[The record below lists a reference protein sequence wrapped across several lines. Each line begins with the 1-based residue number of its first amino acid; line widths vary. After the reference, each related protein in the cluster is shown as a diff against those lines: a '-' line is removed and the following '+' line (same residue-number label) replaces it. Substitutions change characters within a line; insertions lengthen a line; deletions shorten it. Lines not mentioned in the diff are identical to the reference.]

1 MTNSI
6 RKMRETGE
14 VKRADGVQVRYES
27 LHVEPGFNLR
37 QQDDELEAS
46 IEALTHHIINAGKY
60 PPLEVRPRNEGGM
73 WIVDGHR
80 RHAAIGRALDR
91 GAPLRSE
98 KDGEAWIHVVLFE
111 GNEEDRIARII
122 TSAANKPLTAVEIAE
137 GYKRLRA
144 FNWTPAQIGKKVGK
158 TAEHVLQLLALGDAG
173 SDVRKMVSAGEVSAT
188 LAAKAARKHGEKAGE
203 VLGEQLQTAKA
214 QGKAR
219 VTPSTSGKTSAS
231 EARADTKR
239 LDFLIAEGAHI
250 EKTKGISIAGP
261 DAGDYYYRLKWP
273 SGTFQPGGGFS
284 SPREAIDAA
293 IKQQIT
299 T

>member
-6 RKMRETGE
+6 RKMLESKE
-14 VKRADGVQVRYES
+14 AKRADAVQVRYES

-46 IEALTHHIINAGKY
+46 IEALTLHIIDAGKY
-60 PPLEVRPRNEGGM
+60 PPLEVRPRDEGGM

-80 RHAAIGRALDR
+80 RHAAIGRALER
-91 GAPLRSE
+91 GAPLRSP

-122 TSAANKPLTAVEIAE
+122 TSAANKPLTAIEIAE

-173 SDVRKMVSAGEVSAT
+173 SDVRQMVSAGEVSAT

-219 VTPSTSGKTSAS
+219 VTPSTSGKSSAS
-231 EARADTKR
+231 ELQQERTR
-239 LDFLIAEGAHI
+239 LDWVIAQQAIVLKDI
-250 EKTKGISIAGP
+250 EQGDFYVSLPGRSDHQISRGQST
-261 DAGDYYYRLKWP
+261 RV
-273 SGTFQPGGGFS
+273 
-284 SPREAIDAA
+284 AIDNAIAA

>member
-6 RKMRETGE
+6 RKMLESKE
-14 VKRADGVQVRYES
+14 AKRADAVHILYES
-27 LHVEPGFNLR
+27 LHIEPGFNLR
-37 QQDDELEAS
+37 EAGPELEES
-46 IEALTHHIINAGKY
+46 IEDLTQHIMDGGRF
-60 PPLEVRPRNEGGM
+60 PPLEVRLRDDGGAYV
-73 WIVDGHR
+73 VDGHR
-80 RHAAIGRALDR
+80 RHAAIGRALER
-91 GAPLRSE
+91 GAPLRNPA
-98 KDGEAWIHVVLFE
+98 DGKAWIHVVVFE
-111 GNEEDRIARII
+111 GNDADRIARII

-173 SDVRKMVSAGEVSAT
+173 SDVRQMVSAGEVSAT

-231 EARADTKR
+231 QARADSKH
-239 LDFLIAEGAHI
+239 LDFLITEGVRVCQGSRSDLA
-250 EKTKGISIAGP
+250 TP
-261 DAGDYYYRLKWP
+261 DGQHGYWLEWP
-273 SGTFQPGGGFS
+273 SGATQPGIFETA
-284 SPREAIDAA
+284 RLAIDTA
-293 IKQQIT
+293 IKQQLT
-299 T
+299 P